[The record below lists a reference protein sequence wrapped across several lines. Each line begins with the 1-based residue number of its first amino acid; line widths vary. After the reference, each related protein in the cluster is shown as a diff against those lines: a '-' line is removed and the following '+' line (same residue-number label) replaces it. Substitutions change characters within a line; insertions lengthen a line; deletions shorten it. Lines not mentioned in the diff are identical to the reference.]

1 MSVKYS
7 VSDVNALILR
17 VREGDQQAFSE
28 LLDRYRPLINSLI
41 SKFGQGDLAKT
52 FVEDLR
58 QEAIVVFYNAILTYS
73 ENQSDV
79 EFGLYA
85 RICISNALVS
95 QIRSIN
101 RRRVEQCVDELA
113 VSKCMREQRI
123 IVDLRKQ
130 REVYLR
136 IMGISMGIP
145 QIVDMSSQFVEDG
158 KNGVVLENTI
168 KLQETLAFYL
178 ENLANWNEAMVYS
191 YEIGKKYTT
200 RVLIEKW
207 KEVIEFVGNDSSTSA
222 GEA

>member
-41 SKFGQGDLAKT
+41 SKFGQGDIAKT

-101 RRRVEQCVDELA
+101 RRRVEQCVDELP
-113 VSKCMREQRI
+113 VEVDGGSSSPI
-123 IVDLRKQ
+123 DDIVRQEDLRLLYRVIKKSLSDY
-130 REVYLR
+130 EYVIWHNY
-136 IMGISMGIP
+136 
-145 QIVDMSSQFVEDG
+145 MSGKTAKEIAATMG
-158 KNGVVLENTI
+158 KNERSISNAI
-168 KLQETLAFYL
+168 YRIRRKLRDLL
-178 ENLANWNEAMVYS
+178 
-191 YEIGKKYTT
+191 K
-200 RVLIEKW
+200 
-207 KEVIEFVGNDSSTSA
+207 
-222 GEA
+222 